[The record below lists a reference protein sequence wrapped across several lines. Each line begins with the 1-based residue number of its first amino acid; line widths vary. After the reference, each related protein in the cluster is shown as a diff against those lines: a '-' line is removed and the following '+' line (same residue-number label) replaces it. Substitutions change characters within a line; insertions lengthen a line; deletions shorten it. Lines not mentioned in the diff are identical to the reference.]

1 MPQVVNSNINALNT
15 QRNLNRSQGD
25 LATSL
30 QRLSSGLR
38 INSAKDDAAGL
49 SIADRMTAQIR
60 GLNQAVRNANDGISI
75 AQVAEGALG
84 EVTNALQRM
93 RELAVQSANDTN
105 SATDR
110 ASLQKEVSQLGAEI
124 SRIATQTQ
132 FNGKNLLDG
141 SFSNGT
147 FQVGAYAGQTISFG
161 IGSSKASDIGANLAD
176 SNAHVGTAL
185 ATATAVGTNG
195 VASQTLTVSGSTGT
209 AAVSVAANATAKTV
223 SDSVNS
229 VSATTGVSAT
239 ARTEATLASLAETGT
254 VTFDLYGSNGSA
266 VAISAN
272 VVSTSDLT
280 ALSEAIN
287 AKASSTGITAELSSS
302 KNSIKLVS
310 AEGYDIKIG
319 NFQAGGTA
327 TTDSVVTVEG
337 VALNESGGT
346 GGTDSITVGGKVSFN
361 SSTAFSVST
370 DTGTTL
376 LAGATVASSLSSVGS
391 ANIGTQSGAT
401 SALTVIDGALSFVDD
416 LRAALGAVQNRFSS
430 VVASSQAT
438 AENVSAARSR
448 IQDAD
453 FAAET
458 ANLSR
463 AQILQQAGTAMLAQ
477 ANQQAQNVLSL
488 LR

>member
-1 MPQVVNSNINALNT
+1 MPQVVNSNISALNT

-75 AQVAEGALG
+75 AQVTEGALG

-110 ASLQKEVSQLGAEI
+110 ASLQKEVSQLSAEI
-124 SRIATQTQ
+124 TRIATQTQ

-147 FQVGAYAGQTISFG
+147 FQVGAYSGQTISFG
-161 IGSSKASDIGANLAD
+161 IGSAKASDIGSNNTASNTNVGGALTAAAD
-176 SNAHVGTAL
+176 VTGGN
-185 ATATAVGTNG
+185 N
-195 VASQTLTVSGSTGT
+195 VAAQVLTVSGSTGT
-209 AAVSVAANATAKTV
+209 ATASVGADASAKAIAE
-223 SDSVNS
+223 SVNS
-229 VSATTGVSAT
+229 VSATTGVTAT
-239 ARTEATLASLAETGT
+239 ARTEATLASLGSAGT
-254 VTFDLYGSNGSA
+254 VTMSLYGSNSSA

-272 VVSTSDLT
+272 VVSASDLT
-280 ALSEAIN
+280 ALSDAIN
-287 AKASSTGITAELSSS
+287 AKTSSTGITAELSSS
-302 KNSIKLVS
+302 KDSIKLIS
-310 AEGYDIKIG
+310 AEGYDIKVEDFNNSGATKTVSI
-319 NFQAGGTA
+319 AGTTVTGGA
-327 TTDSVVTVEG
+327 ATDSLV
-337 VALNESGGT
+337 
-346 GGTDSITVGGKVSFN
+346 VGGKVSFK
-361 SSTAFSVST
+361 SSTGFSVST
-370 DTGTTL
+370 DTGTTVL
-376 LAGATVASSLSSVGS
+376 SGPTVASSLSSVGS
-391 ANIGTQSGAT
+391 TNIGTQAGAT
-401 SALTVIDGALSFVDD
+401 SALDVIDGALSFVND
-416 LRAALGAVQNRFSS
+416 LRADLGAVQNRFSS
-430 VVASSQAT
+430 VVASGQAT

-448 IQDAD
+448 VQDAD

-477 ANQQAQNVLSL
+477 ANQQSQNVLSL